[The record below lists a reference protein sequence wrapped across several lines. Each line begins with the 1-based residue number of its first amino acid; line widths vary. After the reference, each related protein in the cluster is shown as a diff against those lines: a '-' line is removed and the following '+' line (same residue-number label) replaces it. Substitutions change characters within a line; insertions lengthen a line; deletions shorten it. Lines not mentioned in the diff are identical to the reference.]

1 MAVTQKSYVDS
12 QPAVKK
18 ARETLSKAQAALN
31 QAKLALSNTP
41 SNLKDLVKSNT
52 AAVDAAQKAFDKAKF
67 AVTGAELDAKNYYTK
82 NKASIE
88 AEASKGK
95 TDEEKLATLKET
107 RDRAAA
113 AGAPTAGYE
122 GPIKDLESKIAAAKK
137 KTTGTET
144 GKSTAS
150 AEAPAK
156 LRDYAAEITTAGRA
170 VAEMKD
176 ADRLALSTA
185 LSGAGYSVTPS
196 GNYSDAL
203 ISAYTQALADNQIRS
218 TNFNKEIPLQEFLT
232 LRKSEN
238 VGAGVGGAG
247 GPSTTIDRYPTIT
260 NEQDARI
267 TINKY
272 FQDKLGRDATDSEF
286 KAAYKEVV
294 KQQKAKPTT
303 RKTVRDAAGNVTYT
317 TTGGTNTEDIL
328 NQFVAS
334 KSKLQE
340 ELSAYEA
347 SDAATAKRQ
356 QDRKAYEKLAAAA
369 AGDPAKMAALA
380 NTAYGKDLAY
390 VRRKVEEQNITAGGA
405 LTPEEMDA
413 IAKEAVDQ
421 AQDSNI
427 YQLKSFID
435 SKLKFGAG
443 KEGVYKGAAGENVD
457 ALTKVAAANGVDLQ
471 KAFGSNLPD
480 WLNAINKGESIETY
494 KKIIRDVAK
503 IGMPEKVA
511 KLIDQGIDL
520 SAIYAP
526 YRNIMANTLEINPA
540 TIDMNDSTLR
550 SAITAEKEVPLYEFE
565 RALRNDNRWQYTNQA
580 KEEVSNATRQILRDF
595 GFMG

>member
-1 MAVTQKSYVDS
+1 MALDVNALVQKAKAKAAAAEKAAAKAKAEAES
-12 QPAVKK
+12 KK
-18 ARETLSKAQAALN
+18 AKTAEANKIQVQAN
-31 QAKLALSNTP
+31 QKFDYAN
-41 SNLKDLVKSNT
+41 NLKASLQNIEDEIMGFVNRLSRG
-52 AAVDAAQKAFDKAKF
+52 DKL
-67 AVTGAELDAKNYYTK
+67 TTQERQRLDSLGKQYDSVSKNYTNNINAGNK
-82 NKASIE
+82 LLATIPKDSKASIPSTE
-88 AEASKGK
+88 KK
-95 TDEEKLATLKET
+95 VKKEEKPVEF
-107 RDRAAA
+107 
-113 AGAPTAGYE
+113 
-122 GPIKDLESKIAAAKK
+122 
-137 KTTGTET
+137 
-144 GKSTAS
+144 
-150 AEAPAK
+150 
-156 LRDYAAEITTAGRA
+156 RDYAAEITTAGQA
-170 VAEMKD
+170 IAEMSKKPG
-176 ADRLALSTA
+176 ALLALSTSLA
-185 LSGAGYSVTPS
+185 NAGYKVTPS
-196 GNYSDAL
+196 DNYSDTL
-203 ISAYTQALADNQIRS
+203 ISAYIQAIADNQIRS
-218 TNFNKEIPLQEFLT
+218 RNFNKEISFEEFIK
-232 LRKSEN
+232 LRKDEGLGVGVS
-238 VGAGVGGAG
+238 GAGA
-247 GPSTTIDRYPTIT
+247 PSTTIDRYPTIT

-334 KSKLQE
+334 KPKLQE
-340 ELSAYEA
+340 EVSTYEA
-347 SDAATAKRQ
+347 SDTATAKRQ

-390 VRRKVEEQNITAGGA
+390 VRRQVEAQNITAGGT

-443 KEGVYKGAAGENVD
+443 KEGVYKGTAGENVD

-526 YRNIMANTLEINPA
+526 YKNIMANTLEIPST
-540 TIDMNDSTLR
+540 TIDMNDPTLR

-565 RALRNDNRWQYTNQA
+565 RALRNDNRWQYTNKA